1 MRGYLKYWSPRND
14 VININT
20 TTVINNGCGGGYH
33 GGGFWNG
40 FGMGIGA
47 GLGNMLGGFCNWNSG
62 FGGFSGGWG
71 NFGGGL
77 NTGWGNWGGW
87 NSGNNSN
94 CNHTCNCNHNS
105 NNNDDNDVE
114 EFDGDTALI
123 KTYEKQVD
131 NLIAN
136 KQSADEAVVKFLYNA
151 IEEYY
156 KSPYDPTKQADNIAD
171 YKNLMDRLKMT
182 FPYIGSDG
190 NNGANGNSNTNG
202 IDGADGTNG
211 ANGNGNTNGIDGADG
226 TNGANG
232 NGNTNGSDGAD
243 GTNGANGNGNTN
255 GSDGADGTNGANG
268 NDGSYE
274 GITGLTN
281 EEVTKLKEMNIKV
294 ITIQIKGTTTKV
306 LSLPSALTIDNL
318 KALAKIANKHGLKV
332 AVGHNKGQGITDP
345 YIAGTIDPEKITE
358 KEGKISYEIDCTGVG
373 KFEGTYKVFQKE
385 EDGEKSWYIDLIKY
399 TGTTPVW
406 HHEQLYK
413 FNEKRGMLERDGD
426 PVTSSRDRGEPYTQF
441 EQEEEKK

>member
-47 GLGNMLGGFCNWNSG
+47 SLGNMLGGFCNWNSG
-62 FGGFSGGWG
+62 FGGFGGGWG

-94 CNHTCNCNHNS
+94 CTNHTCNCNHNS
-105 NNNDDNDVE
+105 NNNNDNDVE

-123 KTYEKQVD
+123 NTYSDRVDELVKEGNKANMEIVRYLYESIEK
-131 NLIAN
+131 
-136 KQSADEAVVKFLYNA
+136 LYT
-151 IEEYY
+151 
-156 KSPYDPTKQADNIAD
+156 KPYDKVEKKQNKED
-171 YKNLMDRLKMT
+171 YKDLMDKLKGA
-182 FPYIGSDG
+182 FPDIDSDG
-190 NNGANGNSNTNG
+190 NNGVNGNS
-202 IDGADGTNG
+202 
-211 ANGNGNTNGIDGADG
+211 NTNGIDGADG

-243 GTNGANGNGNTN
+243 GTNGTHGN
-255 GSDGADGTNGANG
+255 DGTNGTTTT
-268 NDGSYE
+268 YQ
-274 GITGLTN
+274 GITGLTDD
-281 EEVTKLKEMNIKV
+281 EILKLENMKIKV
-294 ITIQIKGTTTKV
+294 ITIKIKEKETEV
-306 LSLPSALTIDNL
+306 LSLPSDLTFDNL
-318 KALAKIANKHGLKV
+318 KALAKIAKAHDLKV
-332 AVGHNKGQGITDP
+332 AVGHNPDSDDK
-345 YIAGTIDPEKITE
+345 YIAGTIDPEKITNTDE
-358 KEGKISYEIDCTGVG
+358 KIYYEIDCTDVG

-399 TGTTPVW
+399 TGSATVW

-413 FNEKRGMLERDGD
+413 FNKESGMLERTGA
-426 PVTSSRDRGEPYTQF
+426 PVTSSWKRENPYTQF
-441 EQEEEKK
+441 KKEEEEEKK